1 MAPDRQKHSERKKGV
16 AVEKDEMKKLSN
28 ESQKGVPLYVRTSFL
43 PLLPSRQSHLSLYTF
58 ADTPSLCQKNK
69 KYGQAICVRG
79 HCGLTL
85 DALLRV
91 AVCKKTKQA

>member
-16 AVEKDEMKKLSN
+16 AVDKYEMKKLSN

-58 ADTPSLCQKNK
+58 ADTPSLCQKK
-69 KYGQAICVRG
+69 
-79 HCGLTL
+79 
-85 DALLRV
+85 
-91 AVCKKTKQA
+91 